1 MEAQVL
7 KKNKKDGARSGGLG
21 EKEQKKMEEEENHLQ
36 PRNHS
41 PWYYLKWPLRRLVGS
56 RN

>member
-7 KKNKKDGARSGGLG
+7 KQNKKDGARSGGLG